1 MRGAMAPDGSESS
14 ADVRRQ
20 LANWQDEIDSVALYG
35 ALADLED
42 DPRLVDVYRRLA
54 AAEGC
59 HAGFWEDKLRT
70 WATSPAVMRPPG
82 EWIGVMSRAGTP
94 SVPA

>member
-1 MRGAMAPDGSESS
+1 MKWGPMTPTDGSELF
-14 ADVRRQ
+14 ADVRRH

-54 AAEGC
+54 AAEDR
-59 HAGFWEDKLRT
+59 HAGLWEESCGPR
-70 WATSPAVMRPPG
+70 ARACPSAG
-82 EWIGVMSRAGTP
+82 RAGAP
-94 SVPA
+94 VC